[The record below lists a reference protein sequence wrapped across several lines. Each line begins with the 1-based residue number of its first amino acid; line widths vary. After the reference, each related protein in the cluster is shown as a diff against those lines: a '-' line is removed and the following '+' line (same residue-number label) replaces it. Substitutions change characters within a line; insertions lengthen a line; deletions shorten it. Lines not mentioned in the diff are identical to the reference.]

1 MVQQIGEHCP
11 LCFVLCALSLG
22 KNKEQRTKNK
32 ELSTKLNRKRS
43 LHKRIFHGWF
53 IAVVAAIGLFMG
65 YVPIIGFSF
74 SVFFKPIS
82 QEFGWSRAE
91 ISLGFSLSLLVLS
104 GALPVVGRLVDR
116 FGARKI
122 ILPAALLFGSGLA
135 SFYFL
140 SARLWHFYAIYI
152 FLGIVGSGTAA
163 VPYYKVISNW
173 FDKKRGRALGLT
185 MGGAGL
191 GFLVMPSLSY
201 SLISRVGWR
210 AAYVLIGTI
219 VVVVTVPLI
228 GFLLKEKPQDV
239 GLLPDGEVLSDS
251 YTVRTSNADNGIG
264 GREVWRSATF
274 WIMCTALFLV
284 SLSLNGCLI
293 HLVPLL
299 TDRGVT
305 AQNAAFAAS
314 LLGGATLLGRVATG
328 FLLDRF
334 FATNVAVCFFFLG
347 ALGIFMLW
355 VGASGPLS
363 FVTAI
368 LLGLGIGA
376 EGDIMAYLVSRYF
389 GLRAFGEIYAYVLA
403 IYTLGAVAGPLLM
416 GLSFDSTG
424 SYQSVL
430 VPFLFL
436 TLGGAFLMT
445 RLGPYRTW
453 KTAAATD

>member
-1 MVQQIGEHCP
+1 VQNSQ
-11 LCFVLCALSLG
+11 
-22 KNKEQRTKNK
+22 QRK
-32 ELSTKLNRKRS
+32 
-43 LHKRIFHGWF
+43 IFYGWF
-53 IAVVAAIGLFMG
+53 IAGVAAIGLFMG

-82 QEFGWSRAE
+82 QEFQWSRAE

-104 GALPVVGRLVDR
+104 AALPIVGHLVDR
-116 FGARKI
+116 FGARRI
-122 ILPAALLFGSGLA
+122 IVPAALLFGLGLA

-140 SARLWHFYAIYI
+140 SARLWQFYAIYI
-152 FLGIVGSGTAA
+152 FLGIAGSGTAA

-185 MGGAGL
+185 MGGAGI

-210 AAYVLIGTI
+210 TAYVFIGFAVI
-219 VVVVTVPLI
+219 VVTVPVI
-228 GFLLKEKPQDV
+228 GLFLKEKPQDI
-239 GLLPDGEVLSDS
+239 GLLPDGEGPSHSNILDARSVGDGLS
-251 YTVRTSNADNGIG
+251 
-264 GREVWRSATF
+264 GREAWRSGTF

-284 SLSLNGCLI
+284 SVSLNGCLI

-299 TDRGVT
+299 TDRGVSP
-305 AQNAAFAAS
+305 QSAAFAAS

-334 FATNVAVCFFFLG
+334 FATNVAVSFFCVG
-347 ALGIFMLW
+347 AVGIFMLW
-355 VGASGPLS
+355 AGVAGPLS
-363 FVTAI
+363 FLTAI
-368 LLGLGIGA
+368 LLGVGIGA

-416 GLSFDSTG
+416 GLSFDSSG
-424 SYQSVL
+424 SYESAL
-430 VPFLFL
+430 IPLLIL
-436 TLGGAFLMT
+436 TLAGTFLMT

-453 KTAAATD
+453 ETVAATD